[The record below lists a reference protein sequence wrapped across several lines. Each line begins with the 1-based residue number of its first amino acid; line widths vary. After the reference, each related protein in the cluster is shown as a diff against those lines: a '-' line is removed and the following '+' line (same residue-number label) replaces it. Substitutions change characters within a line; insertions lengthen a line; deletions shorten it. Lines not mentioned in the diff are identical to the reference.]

1 MDDIVLCVHYS
12 PFHDAKGV
20 GASRYSQNKR
30 SWLNVQLENTSMT
43 AQPSPTPLGHAAASH
58 KARRG
63 RPPASEAGLVEER
76 VLDAA
81 TALFL
86 ELGFGRTTL
95 DKVSERSG
103 AGKSALYGRYA
114 DKAGLFAAVV
124 ERSIHQMFAG
134 LAPMT
139 PGGDVAD
146 RLRHVGMELANSLL
160 VPRCVALMR
169 ITAAE
174 AVNFPDLATMAYRV
188 SFEGSV
194 NRVVAAL
201 DPESVSAPSAATVET
216 AKRFVELAL
225 HSMSFQAAYGAP
237 IGLLRE
243 RCASDVED
251 AILLLRT
258 KGLLTD

>member
-1 MDDIVLCVHYS
+1 M
-12 PFHDAKGV
+12 
-20 GASRYSQNKR
+20 RYSHDESVWR
-30 SWLNVQLENTSMT
+30 NVRLENAWMT
-43 AQPSPTPLGHAAASH
+43 AKPSPTSPCHSAASS

-81 TALFL
+81 TGLFL

-114 DKAGLFAAVV
+114 DKAALFAAVV

-139 PGGDVAD
+139 SGGDIAD
-146 RLRHVGMELANSLL
+146 RLRHVGMELAYSLL

-194 NRVVAAL
+194 DRVIAAVG
-201 DPESVSAPSAATVET
+201 PASVNAPSETTVEI
-216 AKRFVELAL
+216 ARRFVELAL
-225 HSMSFQAAYGAP
+225 QPMSFQAAYGAP
-237 IGLLRE
+237 IELLRE

-251 AILLLRT
+251 AILLLMT
-258 KGLLTD
+258 KGWLTD

>member
-1 MDDIVLCVHYS
+1 
-12 PFHDAKGV
+12 
-20 GASRYSQNKR
+20 
-30 SWLNVQLENTSMT
+30 MT
-43 AQPSPTPLGHAAASH
+43 AKPSPTPLRDEAASR
-58 KARRG
+58 KPRRG

-95 DKVSERSG
+95 DKVSKRSG
-103 AGKSALYGRYA
+103 TGKSALYGRYP
-114 DKAGLFAAVV
+114 DKAALFAAVV
-124 ERSIHQMFAG
+124 ERSIYQMFDG
-134 LAPMT
+134 MAPIN

-146 RLRHVGMELANSLL
+146 RLRHVGIELANSLL

-188 SFEGSV
+188 SFEGSID
-194 NRVVAAL
+194 RVVAAL
-201 DPESVSAPSAATVET
+201 DPASRTVPSKTVVET

-237 IGLLRE
+237 IESLRE

-251 AILLLRT
+251 AILLLMT
-258 KGLLTD
+258 KGWLTG

>member
-1 MDDIVLCVHYS
+1 M
-12 PFHDAKGV
+12 
-20 GASRYSQNKR
+20 R
-30 SWLNVQLENTSMT
+30 
-43 AQPSPTPLGHAAASH
+43 

-63 RPPASEAGLVEER
+63 RPPASEAGLAEER
-76 VLDAA
+76 VLEAA
-81 TALFL
+81 TDLFL

-103 AGKSALYGRYA
+103 AGKSALYGKYA
-114 DKAGLFAAVV
+114 DKAALFAAVA
-124 ERSIHQMFAG
+124 ERSIHQMFAE
-134 LAPMT
+134 LAPMS
-139 PGGDVAD
+139 PGGDVAE

-194 NRVVAAL
+194 HRVVAAL
-201 DPESVSAPSAATVET
+201 APASPAAPSKTTIDT

-225 HSMSFQAAYGAP
+225 HSVSFQAAYGAP
-237 IGLLRE
+237 IELLRE

-251 AILLLRT
+251 AILLLGT